1 MKKVCRF
8 LSVILLLYL
17 NQFTINGATIKPI
30 ERKVGKLQIS
40 IDPRMEILSTIQLL
54 SNYPQINR
62 DAAYSQDII
71 KYFNRFSSQKAVI
84 LTDKLLQSEDYAF
97 SNDAPVAFILHLSQP
112 SELNRQIKY
121 SDYLLERSGRENDL
135 EQYREAIKHFAEIS
149 DFEKFWNSKIPFYNK
164 ILDLTIAEIGEKNLI
179 KVLDDYYN
187 ETQESYNIIISP
199 SFKGNYSAKIPA
211 NNGKNNVYACLS
223 TTNTKDNIP
232 YLDLNNLRYY
242 VWHEFGHSFVNPV
255 VEKYAD
261 KLASSNKLFEPIKN
275 NMSKQ
280 NYIDWETCVKEH
292 IIRAIHIR
300 LAELNVGSQSSKAL
314 LNNDIRRSFIYIEPL
329 IEKLKEFENQ
339 RNKNN
344 ITFSKF
350 YPELLNVLDSLQRIE
365 YWKQERNTKFIGPI
379 NDVFIDIINVKW
391 RDNLTVI
398 YPTSD
403 SDPEALKIAQDYSK
417 EIFNSYFKPRGGVF
431 MADTTALKTDLSK
444 SGIVAYGTIESNLFL
459 KKYASTFPF
468 RVENKTI
475 YTNKEYN
482 NKNIKFITS
491 VPNPLNPQ
499 KGMVIYT
506 ALSNKYIQ
514 GINDVYYGNE
524 DYIMFMSRE
533 TVINRGYY
541 KKDDKWTY

>member
-1 MKKVCRF
+1 MNNVCRF

-17 NQFTINGATIKPI
+17 NQFIINGATIKPI

-54 SNYPQINR
+54 SNYQQINR

-71 KYFNRFSSQKAVI
+71 KHFNKFSSQEAVI
-84 LTDKLLQSEDYAF
+84 LTNKLLQSKDYAF
-97 SNDAPVAFILHLSQP
+97 SYDAPVSFMLYISQP
-112 SELNRQIKY
+112 YELNRQNKY
-121 SDYLLERSGRENDL
+121 SDYLLERNYRGNNL
-135 EQYREAIKHFAEIS
+135 EQYREAIKQFAEIS
-149 DFEKFWNSKIPFYNK
+149 EFEKFWNSKITFYNQ
-164 ILDLTIAEIGEKNLI
+164 ILDLTIAEIGEKNI
-179 KVLDDYYN
+179 IEALDDYYN

-199 SFKGNYSAKIPA
+199 SFLGNYSAKIPG
-211 NNGKNNVYACLS
+211 NDGKYNVYTCLS
-223 TTNTKDNIP
+223 TTNIKGDIP

-255 VEKYAD
+255 VEKYANR
-261 KLASSNKLFEPIKN
+261 LASSNKLFEPIKD

-280 NYIDWETCVKEH
+280 TYTDWETCVKEH
-292 IIRAIHIR
+292 IIRAIHVR
-300 LAELNVGSQSSKAL
+300 LAELNIGSQSSKAL

-329 IEKLKEFENQ
+329 IEKLKDFENQ

-365 YWKQERNTKFIGPI
+365 YWKQALNTKFIGPI
-379 NDVFIDIINVKW
+379 NEVFIDIINVTW
-391 RDNLTVI
+391 RDNLAVI

-403 SDPEALKIAQDYSK
+403 SDTEALKIAQGYASK
-417 EIFNSYFKPRGGVF
+417 IFDSYFKPRGGVF
-431 MADTTALKTDLSK
+431 MADTTALKTDLSE

-468 RVENKTI
+468 SMGNQTI
-475 YTNKEYN
+475 YTNKEYT

-491 VPNPLNPQ
+491 IPNPLNPK

-506 ALSNKYIQ
+506 ALSNKFIQ
-514 GINDVYYGNE
+514 GINDVNHGNE
-524 DYIMFMSRE
+524 DYIMFMNRKA
-533 TVINRGYY
+533 VINRGYY
-541 KKDDKWTY
+541 NKGDKWTY